1 MFPFPA
7 LAGTDYRQAEV
18 PKQRKMGAK
27 IKSFIPKVTSI
38 NIHIK
43 KKSCDS
49 LGLKKRKNQEEQL
62 FLKIKT
68 MRRPLSRFKLKKTPD
83 LVVSV

>member
-43 KKSCDS
+43 KKAV
-49 LGLKKRKNQEEQL
+49 
-62 FLKIKT
+62 T
-68 MRRPLSRFKLKKTPD
+68 V
-83 LVVSV
+83 LV

>member
-1 MFPFPA
+1 MFGRKHSQIWVEGFFCLFPFPA

-38 NIHIK
+38 NIYI
-43 KKSCDS
+43 
-49 LGLKKRKNQEEQL
+49 
-62 FLKIKT
+62 
-68 MRRPLSRFKLKKTPD
+68 
-83 LVVSV
+83 